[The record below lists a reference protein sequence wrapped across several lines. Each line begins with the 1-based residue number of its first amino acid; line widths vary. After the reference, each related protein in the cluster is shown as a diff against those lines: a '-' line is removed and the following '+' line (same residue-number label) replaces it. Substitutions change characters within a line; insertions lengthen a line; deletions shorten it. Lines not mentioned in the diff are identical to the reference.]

1 VVRHLLD
8 KLGHRGLDQCHV
20 EDPALV

>member
-8 KLGHRGLDQCHV
+8 ELGHRDLDQCHV